1 MKSTCFA
8 RRLVALFWLLAF
20 VATISTDDVIAKEPT
35 DWDKELAKGY
45 AELSI
50 GNKEKALELF
60 AKKVSKYPNSGACH
74 TALGRAY
81 KRLGKLDEA
90 KREFRSA
97 VSSEP
102 TFADGHYELGS
113 SLESDQQY
121 AEAVRCFQQYLSLSP
136 DASKRKNIEDRIRFC
151 QDKL

>member
-1 MKSTCFA
+1 MKSSFL
-8 RRLVALFWLLAF
+8 RRVVALFWLTA
-20 VATISTDDVIAKEPT
+20 VIASISSSAFAKEM

-50 GNKEKALELF
+50 GNKEKALEYF
-60 AKKVSKYPNSGACH
+60 AKKVSKYPSSGACH
-74 TALGRAY
+74 TALGRTY

-90 KREFRSA
+90 KKEFRSA
-97 VSSEP
+97 VSAEP
-102 TFADGHYELGS
+102 GFADGHYELGA

>member
-1 MKSTCFA
+1 MKSTCVL
-8 RRLVALFWLLAF
+8 RRLVALWLLAVVVTF
-20 VATISTDDVIAKEPT
+20 MMPGALAKDPPN
-35 DWDKELAKGY
+35 WDKELSKGY
-45 AELSI
+45 ADLSI
-50 GNKEKALELF
+50 GNKEKALEFF

-74 TALGRAY
+74 TALGRTY

-90 KREFRSA
+90 KKEFRSA
-97 VSSEP
+97 VSAEP
-102 TFADGHYELGS
+102 GFADGHYELGA

-121 AEAVRCFQQYLSLSP
+121 SEAIRCFQQYLSLSP

>member
-1 MKSTCFA
+1 MKSSFL
-8 RRLVALFWLLAF
+8 RRVVALFWLIAVIVSFSSSAF
-20 VATISTDDVIAKEPT
+20 AKEM

-50 GNKEKALELF
+50 GNKEKALEYF
-60 AKKVSKYPNSGACH
+60 AKKVSKYPSSGACH
-74 TALGRAY
+74 TALGRTY

-90 KREFRSA
+90 KKEFRSA

-102 TFADGHYELGS
+102 GFADGHYELGA

-121 AEAVRCFQQYLSLSP
+121 SEAVRCFQQYLSLSP